1 MSEPDNAPRI
11 LLVEDDDATAELE
24 RLALVWAGLEVR
36 RVRCVADAI
45 DQLQLESFRVVVL
58 DDQLP
63 DGDPWRVVRA
73 AHAQTPRVPVIIVTA
88 MGNERVA
95 AEALQQG
102 VAEYL
107 PRTEAFWNQ
116 LPGSVE
122 RVTKTA
128 KIDERLRRTDAL
140 FRLIEESATDLIAT
154 IDLHGTIRQMSNAL
168 SSMLGYQPED
178 VLGKQSIDYVHPDDR
193 ARVASAFAARPEQAR
208 LTYRQRRKD
217 GSFVWVE
224 VNASIVRDKTT
235 GAPQEVLGVIRDIT
249 ERKRAEDKFRALLE
263 GSPEANVIVD
273 HAGIMVLMNAR
284 TEQLFGYDRRELLGR
299 PVDTL
304 LPERLRS
311 LGLWRRARHPV
322 DVAGGA
328 ASPTAASSP
337 TRASV
342 THEICGVRKDG
353 SEFPAEL
360 SLNWLE
366 TEGEV
371 LISSTIIDI
380 SHRKTIQ
387 DQELLLTMGRE
398 LPRFDDVAALVSY
411 VVTTIGQ
418 YLDVDH
424 CMFMEIDWANATAM
438 THADYARDTALTP
451 GVYPLTGYALLVRE
465 ELGAGRAIVIAD
477 TAVDARTVPEY
488 ATSYQPWKV
497 GALAGVPLTRNGVWV
512 AAILAFTAQPR
523 AWAAREV
530 QMLQAL
536 GERTWL
542 WMEHVRMLRALRD
555 SEGQYR
561 RLIES
566 THEGVW
572 DIDEQLKTRF
582 VNGRMAEMLGY
593 TVAEMLG
600 KPLGSFTDEQGLAL
614 TDHIVER
621 RKAGVAESLD
631 FKFLRKD
638 GVPVWARLEASPQL
652 DASGKYIGSLAMVAD
667 VTERKLNEQD
677 QQFLLDLAE
686 LLTVTNDADAATQ
699 AVASRLGAHLGA
711 DSCHFSEINP
721 DDPSI
726 TIRHEWQRT
735 QANSVVG
742 SHSLAY
748 MGVLLQE
755 LHTGRSVVVTDTR
768 RDPRTAAEYQAGKA
782 FARVAAMLVVPMHK
796 EGRWTACLSLLTVTP
811 RAWTRREIAL
821 VHATVERT
829 SLCVERLQS
838 IAALRDF
845 NRDLEQRVED
855 RTSEL
860 KAALREK
867 EVLIKEIHHRV
878 KNNLQVISSMLNL
891 QALHLP
897 DAEARSMFAESQ
909 GRVQSIALVHE
920 SLYQSKDLSSVS
932 FVEYLRS
939 LVSAV
944 FQAQSTPGGR
954 IEAQVDAAEM
964 RLPVAIAIPCGLIVN
979 ELVTNALKHAFPGR
993 REGKIRVRLRRCD
1006 DDRVELTV
1014 ADDGVGLPEDQD
1026 PSRAKSLGL
1035 DLVYTFA
1042 EQLGAEVRVR
1052 RESGTEFVLT
1062 FRDRED

>member
-1 MSEPDNAPRI
+1 

-24 RLALVWAGLEVR
+24 RRALVRAGLEVR

-45 DQLQLESFRVVVL
+45 EQLQLESFQVVVL
-58 DDQLP
+58 DYQLP
-63 DGDPWRVVRA
+63 DGAPWRVAHA
-73 AHAQTPRVPVIIVTA
+73 AHSQTPRVPVIIVTA

-95 AEALQQG
+95 AEALQHG

-107 PRTEAFWNQ
+107 AKTEAFWNQ
-116 LPGSVE
+116 LPGLIE

-128 KIDERLRRTDAL
+128 KVDERLRRTDAL
-140 FRLIEESATDLIAT
+140 FRLIEDSATDLIAT
-154 IDLHGTIRQMSNAL
+154 IDLRGTIRQVSNAL

-193 ARVASAFAARPEQAR
+193 ARVARVFAARSEQTR
-208 LTYRQRRKD
+208 LIYRQRRKD
-217 GSFVWVE
+217 GSFAWVE
-224 VNASIVRDKTT
+224 VNASVVRDKTT
-235 GAPQEVLGVIRDIT
+235 GAPQEVMGVLRDIT

-273 HAGIMVLMNAR
+273 HAGIMVLMNGR
-284 TEQLFGYDRRELLGR
+284 TEQLFGYDRSELLGR
-299 PVDTL
+299 PVDML

-311 LGLWRRARHPV
+311 LGLWRRARDPV

-328 ASPTAASSP
+328 GSPSMA

-342 THEICGVRKDG
+342 THEIAGVRKDG

-371 LISSTIIDI
+371 LISSTIMDI
-380 SHRKTIQ
+380 SQRKTIQ
-387 DQELLLTMGRE
+387 DQQLLLTMGRE
-398 LPRFDDVAALVSY
+398 LPRFEDVAALVSY
-411 VVTTIGQ
+411 VMTTIGL
-418 YLDVDH
+418 YLEVDR
-424 CMFMEIDWANATAM
+424 CMFVEIDLANAAAT
-438 THADYARDTALTP
+438 THADYARDRPSLA
-451 GVYPLTGYALLVRE
+451 GVYPLTSFTSLVRQ
-465 ELGAGRAIVIAD
+465 ELEAGRSVAVAD
-477 TAVDARTVPEY
+477 TAVDARTLPVY
-488 ATSYQPWKV
+488 ATRYQPGNV
-497 GALAGVPLTRNGVWV
+497 RAVAAVPLMRNGVWI
-512 AAILAFTAQPR
+512 AGLLAFADQPR

-530 QMLQAL
+530 QMLQAMA
-536 GERTWL
+536 ERTWL

-572 DIDEQLKTRF
+572 DIDEQLNTRF

-600 KPLGSFTDEQGLAL
+600 KSLDSFTDEEGLAL
-614 TDHIVER
+614 SVRIVER
-621 RKAGVAESLD
+621 RKAGIPESHD
-631 FKFLRKD
+631 FKFVRKD
-638 GVPVWARLEASPQL
+638 GVPVWARLEASPQV

-686 LLTVTNDADAATQ
+686 LLTVTNDSDVAKQ
-699 AVASRLGAHLGA
+699 AVASRLGAHLGV
-711 DSCHFSEINP
+711 DSCHFSDINP
-721 DDPSI
+721 DEPSV
-726 TIRHEWQRT
+726 TIRDEWRRT
-735 QANSVVG
+735 QTNSSAG
-742 SHSLAY
+742 SHSLAH
-748 MGVLLQE
+748 MGMLLPE
-755 LHTGRSVVVTDTR
+755 LDSGRSVVVTDTH
-768 RDPRTAAEYQAGKA
+768 RDPRTSAQYEAGNA
-782 FARVAAMLVVPMHK
+782 FAQVGAMLVVPMHK
-796 EGRWTACLSLLTVTP
+796 DGRWIACLALLTVAA

-821 VHATVERT
+821 AHATVERT
-829 SLCVERLQS
+829 FLCVERLQS

-845 NRDLEQRVED
+845 NRDLERRVED

-867 EVLIKEIHHRV
+867 EVLLKEIHHRV

-897 DAEARSMFAESQ
+897 DAQARDMFAESQ

-920 SLYQSKDLSSVS
+920 SLYQAKDLSSVS
-932 FVEYLRS
+932 FVEYLHS

-944 FQAQSTPGGR
+944 FQAQSAPGGR
-954 IEAQVDAAEM
+954 IESQVDAAEM
-964 RLPVAIAIPCGLIVN
+964 RLPVGIAIPCGLIVN
-979 ELVTNALKHAFPGR
+979 ELVTNALKHAFPGG
-993 REGKIRVRLRRCD
+993 REGKIRVRLRRSD
-1006 DDRVELTV
+1006 DERVELTV
-1014 ADDGVGLPEDQD
+1014 ADDGIGLPVGQD

-1042 EQLGAEVRVR
+1042 EQLEAEVRVR
-1052 RESGTEFVLT
+1052 REGGTEFVLT